1 MIEIIIKNEKQ
12 TKIDNCEMIE
22 SVEFDKEDDTEIEIV
37 FQIVCLLYVFGFK
50 ILVLNLIDPFLATR
64 VLLDSCLA

>member
-37 FQIVCLLYVFGFK
+37 FQIVCFLSMSKNLTA
-50 ILVLNLIDPFLATR
+50 LVQI
-64 VLLDSCLA
+64 